1 MVLNPDNS
9 SLMLLGVDDSLQT
22 NLVCGDEV
30 LKNTKQ
36 EEVSGVTLDNKI
48 NLATHLLNI
57 TKNSNKTF
65 IVLKWVQNYMT
76 TDQKKLIFPSFIKS
90 QFTYCPLI

>member
-1 MVLNPDNS
+1 MVLNPGNS

-65 IVLKWVQNYMT
+65 IALKWVQNYMT